1 MAERESRGIRAK
13 TAGRFPD
20 STWRAGTPSLYHE
33 KCAPQTERVK
43 SAPPKTY
50 AQREY
55 AKCDIVRNDEIWK
68 NRCRNEG
75 KMARKWYDWSSMI
88 HFKIFKFFLRGQ
100 TYSCTFFR
108 RMRKDIP
115 CYFASQSK
123 LPRFKPSSF
132 IFPGWSA
139 DFLNYLMA
147 SCRFTLLSLEY
158 LNINSL

>member
-13 TAGRFPD
+13 SAGRFPD
-20 STWRAGTPSLYHE
+20 STWRAATPSLYHE

-75 KMARKWYDWSSMI
+75 KMARKWYDSSNMI
-88 HFKIFKFFLRGQ
+88 HFKIFKFFV
-100 TYSCTFFR
+100 
-108 RMRKDIP
+108 
-115 CYFASQSK
+115 
-123 LPRFKPSSF
+123 
-132 IFPGWSA
+132 
-139 DFLNYLMA
+139 
-147 SCRFTLLSLEY
+147 
-158 LNINSL
+158 